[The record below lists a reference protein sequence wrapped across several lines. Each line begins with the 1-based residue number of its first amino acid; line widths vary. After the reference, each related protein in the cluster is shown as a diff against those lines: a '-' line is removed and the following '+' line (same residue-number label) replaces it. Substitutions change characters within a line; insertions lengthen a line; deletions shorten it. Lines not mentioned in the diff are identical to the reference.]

1 MIAGQRQGLRGPS
14 DKVEV
19 SMRSTAKRERLIARQ
34 ACFVLACAVVSAAFS
49 MVALAA
55 DPPAA
60 PPVSSFA
67 PVGDLLGYV
76 DECVTA
82 FTPVLASAEAYDRGK
97 ARLEKDA
104 DSLSA
109 VLLALHLHDQDHRLK
124 HHAGVMFHAAQQL
137 ATATDYAAAQ
147 QAWQALQAANRGE
160 TSAVPQLNWQRA
172 GEMGIV
178 MKQITLLHGKLK
190 RGARPGSRFEGAAE
204 ENARLA
210 TVLAALAQCSQSDVP
225 PGTSA
230 ADTIKWYDLCAEMR
244 DVCSETSQALHA
256 RDATATAAALARVEQ
271 NCTAC
276 HDVFRKQ
283 P

>member
-1 MIAGQRQGLRGPS
+1 
-14 DKVEV
+14 
-19 SMRSTAKRERLIARQ
+19 MRLTAQSQRLIVRQ
-34 ACFVLACAVVSAAFS
+34 VPLVLACATVVAVFTNAASAAG
-49 MVALAA
+49 
-55 DPPAA
+55 PPPA

-67 PVGDLLGYV
+67 PVGDLLAYV
-76 DECVTA
+76 DECVAT

-109 VLLALHLHDQDHRLK
+109 ALLALHLHDQDHRLK

-137 ATATDYAAAQ
+137 ATAADYAAAQ

-160 TSAVPQLNWQRA
+160 TSAVPQLDWQRA

-178 MKQITLLHGKLK
+178 MKQVTLLHGKLK
-190 RGARPGSRFEGAAE
+190 RGARPGSRFDGAAE
-204 ENARLA
+204 ENARIA

-225 PGTSA
+225 PGTNA

-244 DVCSETSQALHA
+244 DLCGETSRALHA
-256 RDATATAAALARVEQ
+256 RDAAATAAALARVEQ

-276 HDVFRKQ
+276 HDGFRKQ

>member
-1 MIAGQRQGLRGPS
+1 
-14 DKVEV
+14 
-19 SMRSTAKRERLIARQ
+19 MRSTTKREQLIARQ
-34 ACFVLACAVVSAAFS
+34 APLVLACAVVFVAFAVAAA
-49 MVALAA
+49 VAA
-55 DPPAA
+55 DGPPPA

-67 PVGDLLGYV
+67 PVGDLLAYV

-109 VLLALHLHDQDHRLK
+109 ALLALHLHDQDHRLK

-137 ATATDYAAAQ
+137 ATAADYAAAQ

-190 RGARPGSRFEGAAE
+190 RGARPGSRFDGAAE

-225 PGTSA
+225 PGTSP

-244 DVCSETSQALHA
+244 NVCSETSKALHA
-256 RDATATAAALARVEQ
+256 RDSAATAAALARVEQ

-276 HDVFRKQ
+276 HDGFRKQ

>member
-1 MIAGQRQGLRGPS
+1 
-14 DKVEV
+14 
-19 SMRSTAKRERLIARQ
+19 MRSTTKREQLIARQ
-34 ACFVLACAVVSAAFS
+34 APLVLGCVVVFATFAVAA
-49 MVALAA
+49 AA
-55 DPPAA
+55 DGPPPA

-67 PVGDLLGYV
+67 PVGDLLAYV

-109 VLLALHLHDQDHRLK
+109 ALLALHLHDQDHRLK

-137 ATATDYAAAQ
+137 AMAADYASAQ

-160 TSAVPQLNWQRA
+160 TSAVPQLDWQRA

-190 RGARPGSRFEGAAE
+190 RGARPGSRFDGAAE

-225 PGTSA
+225 PGTSP

-244 DVCSETSQALHA
+244 DVCSETSRALHA
-256 RDATATAAALARVEQ
+256 RDAAATAAALARVEQ

-276 HDVFRKQ
+276 HDGFRKQ

>member
-1 MIAGQRQGLRGPS
+1 VVM
-14 DKVEV
+14 
-19 SMRSTAKRERLIARQ
+19 
-34 ACFVLACAVVSAAFS
+34 ACAIVVAACINAASAEG
-49 MVALAA
+49 
-55 DPPAA
+55 PPAA

-67 PVGDLLGYV
+67 PVDDLLGYV
-76 DECVTA
+76 DECIES
-82 FTPVLASAEAYDRGK
+82 FLPVLASAESYERGK

-109 VLLALHLHDQDHRLK
+109 VTLALHLHDQDHRLK
-124 HHAGVMFHAAQQL
+124 HHAGVMFHAAQKL
-137 ATATDYAAAQ
+137 ATAADYATAQ

-160 TSAVPQLNWQRA
+160 TSAVPQLTWQRA
-172 GEMGIV
+172 GEMGII

-190 RGARPGSRFEGAAE
+190 RGARPGNRFEGAAE

-225 PGTSA
+225 PGTSP

-244 DVCSETSQALHA
+244 DVCGETSRALHA
-256 RDATATAAALARVEQ
+256 RDASATAAALTRVEQ

-276 HDVFRKQ
+276 HDLFRKQ

>member
-1 MIAGQRQGLRGPS
+1 
-14 DKVEV
+14 
-19 SMRSTAKRERLIARQ
+19 MRSTTKREQLIARQ
-34 ACFVLACAVVSAAFS
+34 APLVLACAVVFVAFAVAAA
-49 MVALAA
+49 VAA
-55 DPPAA
+55 DGPPPA

-67 PVGDLLGYV
+67 PVGDLLAYV

-109 VLLALHLHDQDHRLK
+109 ALLALHLHDQDHRLK
-124 HHAGVMFHAAQQL
+124 HQAGVMFHAAQQL
-137 ATATDYAAAQ
+137 AMAADYAAAQ

-190 RGARPGSRFEGAAE
+190 RGARPGSRFDGAAE

-225 PGTSA
+225 PGTSP

-244 DVCSETSQALHA
+244 NVCSETSKALHA
-256 RDATATAAALARVEQ
+256 RDSAATAAALARVEQ

-276 HDVFRKQ
+276 HDGFRKQ